1 MKNNLFITGLAV
13 LALASCS
20 EKFVQPEL
28 GVRSAE
34 ILTEGDYQF
43 KDLNKNGKLDPY
55 EDWRLTPEQRA
66 EDLTAQMTVE
76 EKVGLMIISQ
86 INMVTKDGVTTSDLF
101 EEDQITTRNMFTGLE
116 SEPTI
121 NVSGTTKGIQD
132 RHLRHF
138 ILRANAPADVMAE
151 WSNKVQEVA
160 EGTRLGI
167 PAIYASNPRN
177 HLATDNSAGL
187 NVGGSSFTQWPS
199 TLGLA
204 AMDDPALVRQFA
216 ETAAAEWAAVGIR
229 KGYMYQL
236 DLATEPRWSR
246 IEGTF
251 GEDADKV
258 AEIAKQIVL
267 GFQGENLGATS
278 VALTMKHFPGAGCE
292 YKGWDAHFDYGKNLV
307 YPGNMME
314 YHLKPFQAAVD
325 AGTSAIMPYY
335 AQPKDTEYEEVG
347 FTYNKGII
355 DDLLRTKMGFKGII
369 NSDTG
374 PITNMPW
381 GVEDLTKLQRYQ
393 KAVEAGTDLFSGPAD
408 VENLLAA
415 VKEGL
420 ITEERLDVSVKR
432 LLVEKFRLGL
442 FENPYCDPEAAK
454 ALVNS
459 QAHQELAAQAFR
471 KSLVLLK
478 NEEGVLPLK
487 AGTKVWVETLS
498 APKRGETETVKVVVP
513 EIQVEGIEFVEKQED
528 ADVAVLWLTPG
539 TGSMF
544 QAGAKGAQD
553 VDNRLSANAIDVE
566 HVNKVAAAL
575 PTVVL
580 VNFSKPWV
588 ISELENVK
596 GLVGTFGTT
605 IDAVM
610 DVLTGKF
617 NPSGKLPFGIP
628 VSQEA
633 VENNKEDLPSSME
646 PEGYALYNCGF
657 GLSY

>member
-121 NVSGTTKGIQD
+121 NVSGTTKGIQE

-278 VALTMKHFPGAGCE
+278 VALTMKHFPGAGVAQGKDDTL
-292 YKGWDAHFDYGKNLV
+292 YALVDGTVNFHKGKYDKSV
-307 YPGNMME
+307 
-314 YHLKPFQAAVD
+314 
-325 AGTSAIMPYY
+325 
-335 AQPKDTEYEEVG
+335 
-347 FTYNKGII
+347 
-355 DDLLRTKMGFKGII
+355 
-369 NSDTG
+369 
-374 PITNMPW
+374 
-381 GVEDLTKLQRYQ
+381 
-393 KAVEAGTDLFSGPAD
+393 
-408 VENLLAA
+408 
-415 VKEGL
+415 
-420 ITEERLDVSVKR
+420 VSV
-432 LLVEKFRLGL
+432 
-442 FENPYCDPEAAK
+442 
-454 ALVNS
+454 
-459 QAHQELAAQAFR
+459 
-471 KSLVLLK
+471 
-478 NEEGVLPLK
+478 
-487 AGTKVWVETLS
+487 
-498 APKRGETETVKVVVP
+498 
-513 EIQVEGIEFVEKQED
+513 
-528 ADVAVLWLTPG
+528 
-539 TGSMF
+539 
-544 QAGAKGAQD
+544 
-553 VDNRLSANAIDVE
+553 
-566 HVNKVAAAL
+566 
-575 PTVVL
+575 
-580 VNFSKPWV
+580 
-588 ISELENVK
+588 
-596 GLVGTFGTT
+596 
-605 IDAVM
+605 
-610 DVLTGKF
+610 
-617 NPSGKLPFGIP
+617 IP
-628 VSQEA
+628 VAEA
-633 VENNKEDLPSSME
+633 
-646 PEGYALYNCGF
+646 
-657 GLSY
+657 